1 MTTPYDPRAGE
12 LLAWE
17 AETGRALPMPAAEII
32 ALEDGGW
39 IVDLDTG
46 AIYDGVTLELTPY
59 GEAVGVLMT
68 LEGVADDAI

>member
-1 MTTPYDPRAGE
+1 
-12 LLAWE
+12 
-17 AETGRALPMPAAEII
+17 MPAAEII

>member
-1 MTTPYDPRAGE
+1 
-12 LLAWE
+12 
-17 AETGRALPMPAAEII
+17 MPAAEII
-32 ALEDGGW
+32 ALEDSGR